1 MLIAALTMGFLG
13 SAHCI
18 GMCGPL
24 ALAMPYGRFGGY
36 KTWVARI
43 VYQSGRL
50 STYFILGLILGI
62 IGFSFNL
69 AGMQQYFSI
78 GMGIVL
84 IAALFIP
91 MIFKNSLFMKRYY
104 FFENWVKNN
113 IAKFIHEDKIR
124 GFYVTGILNG
134 LLPCGLVWLALV
146 SAIALGN
153 GIESA
158 LFMLFFGLGTLP
170 ALIATMIS
178 YQVIQKRFRF
188 SLNKISTAI
197 TLAIALLLIVRG
209 LNMGNYFSPYLDFDA
224 AKEKIIT
231 ICGFDDV

>member
-1 MLIAALTMGFLG
+1 MLFAALTMGFLG

-24 ALAMPYGRFGGY
+24 ALAMPYGRFGGIR
-36 KTWVARI
+36 TWIARL

-50 STYFILGLILGI
+50 STYFILGLILGV

-69 AGMQQYFSI
+69 AGIQQYFSI
-78 GMGIVL
+78 GLGIML
-84 IAALFIP
+84 IAVLFIP
-91 MIFKNSLFMKRYY
+91 MLFRNSLIMKRYY
-104 FFENWVKNN
+104 IFEIWVKKN
-113 IAKFIHEDKIR
+113 IGKYINEDKIS
-124 GFYVTGILNG
+124 GFYITGILNG
-134 LLPCGLVWLALV
+134 LLPCGLVWLALI

-153 GIESA
+153 GFESG

-178 YQVIQKRFRF
+178 YQAIQKRFSF
-188 SLNKISTAI
+188 SFKKVSNVI

-231 ICGFDDV
+231 ICGFDD